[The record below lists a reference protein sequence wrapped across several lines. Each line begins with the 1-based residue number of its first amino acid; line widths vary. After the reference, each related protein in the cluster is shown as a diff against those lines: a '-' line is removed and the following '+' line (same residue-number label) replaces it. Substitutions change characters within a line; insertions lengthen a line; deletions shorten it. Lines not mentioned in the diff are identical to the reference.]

1 MGELDNRGSFSGH
14 RRRRVSDEINALGLM
29 SENRFRLSR
38 LRSAAAPGAL
48 RRLAELASRGVVLR
62 RRLPAAFG
70 SKRLYVSPECGL
82 RYWRFDLGKIDP
94 VLLDLAE
101 HLVRP
106 GDVVWDVGANV
117 GLFTFAAAHRAARV
131 LAFEPDP
138 WLADLLERTAASFP
152 NVSVIRA
159 AVADY
164 CGEGEL
170 HIARRAR
177 GSNFLL
183 GQGSSQSGGTRRL
196 AEVQVVT
203 LDSLGQAP
211 PNVLKI
217 NVETGELAVL
227 RGAARLL
234 AQSLPVVICE
244 VAKENVSAV
253 TACLRGYTLFDAER
267 GKPVNTAV
275 WNTVA
280 VPAAA
285 LCSTP
290 LDLATVES

>member
-1 MGELDNRGSFSGH
+1 M
-14 RRRRVSDEINALGLM
+14 GLM
-29 SENRFRLSR
+29 SGNRNGSPNSR
-38 LRSAAAPGAL
+38 TVAAPSAL
-48 RRLAELASRGVVLR
+48 RRLLEVASRGVVLR
-62 RRLPAAFG
+62 RRLPARFG
-70 SKRLYVSPECGL
+70 SKRVYVSPECGL

-94 VLLDLAE
+94 TLLDLAE
-101 HLVRP
+101 YLVRP

-117 GLFTFAAAHRAARV
+117 GLFTFAAAYRAARV

-138 WLADLLERTAASFP
+138 WLAELLERTAAFFP

-164 CGEGEL
+164 CGEGKL

-177 GSNFLL
+177 GANFLL

-196 AEVQVVT
+196 AEVKVVT
-203 LDSLGQAP
+203 LDSLDQAP

-217 NVETGELAVL
+217 DVETGELAVL

-234 AQSLPVVICE
+234 AQSLPTVICE

-267 GKPVNTAV
+267 GQPVNTAV

-285 LCSTP
+285 VCPTLHG
-290 LDLATVES
+290 LATVES

>member
-1 MGELDNRGSFSGH
+1 MGELGNRGSFSGH
-14 RRRRVSDEINALGLM
+14 RRRRVSDEIHALGLM
-29 SENRFRLSR
+29 LENLFRLSR
-38 LRSAAAPGAL
+38 PRSTATPGAL

-62 RRLPAAFG
+62 RRLPARFG
-70 SKRLYVSPECGL
+70 GKRLYVSPECGL

-94 VLLDLAE
+94 ALLDLAE

-117 GLFTFAAAHRAARV
+117 GLFTFAAAHRAGRV

-138 WLADLLERTAASFP
+138 WLAGLLERTAAFFS
-152 NVSVIRA
+152 NVSIIRA

-164 CGEGEL
+164 CGQGEL

-183 GQGSSQSGGTRRL
+183 GQGSSQSGGTRCL
-196 AEVQVVT
+196 TEVKVIT

-217 NVETGELAVL
+217 DVETGELAVL

-280 VPAAA
+280 VPGVA
-285 LCSTP
+285 LRPTP

>member
-1 MGELDNRGSFSGH
+1 M
-14 RRRRVSDEINALGLM
+14 GLM
-29 SENRFRLSR
+29 PENRLSLSSSR
-38 LRSAAAPGAL
+38 LVAGPGAL
-48 RRLAELASRGVVLR
+48 RRWLEVASRGVVLR
-62 RRLPAAFG
+62 RRLPARFG
-70 SKRLYVSPECGL
+70 GKPVYVSPECAL

-94 VLLDLAE
+94 VLLHLAE
-101 HLVRP
+101 RHVHA

-138 WLADLLERTAASFP
+138 WLADLLEKSAAGFP

-164 CGEGEL
+164 CGDGEL

-183 GQGSSQSGGTRRL
+183 GQGSSQSGGTRCL
-196 AEVQVVT
+196 AKVKVLT
-203 LDSLGQAP
+203 LDSLDQAP
-211 PNVLKI
+211 PNLLKI
-217 NVETGELAVL
+217 DVETGEPAVL

-234 AQSLPVVICE
+234 AESRPTVICE
-244 VAKENVSAV
+244 VAKENVAAV
-253 TACLRGYTLFDAER
+253 TACFRGYNLFDAER
-267 GKPVNTAV
+267 GHAVNTAV

-280 VPAAA
+280 IPAIA
-285 LCSTP
+285 LGPTP
-290 LDLATVES
+290 LDLAMAES

>member
-14 RRRRVSDEINALGLM
+14 RRRRVSVEIRALGLM
-29 SENRFRLSR
+29 LENRFRLSR
-38 LRSAAAPGAL
+38 PKSAAGPGAL

-62 RRLPAAFG
+62 RRLPARFG

-82 RYWRFDLGKIDP
+82 RYWWFDLGMIDP

-138 WLADLLERTAASFP
+138 WLADLLERTAAFFP

-164 CGEGEL
+164 GGQGEL

-183 GQGSSQSGGTRRL
+183 GQGSSQSGGRGGWPRSRWSRWILSTRL
-196 AEVQVVT
+196 
-203 LDSLGQAP
+203 LL
-211 PNVLKI
+211 NVLKI
-217 NVETGELAVL
+217 DVETGELAVL
-227 RGAARLL
+227 SGAARLL
-234 AQSLPVVICE
+234 AQSQPIVICE

-267 GKPVNTAV
+267 SKPVNTAV

-285 LCSTP
+285 LCPTP
-290 LDLATVES
+290 LDLATVEG